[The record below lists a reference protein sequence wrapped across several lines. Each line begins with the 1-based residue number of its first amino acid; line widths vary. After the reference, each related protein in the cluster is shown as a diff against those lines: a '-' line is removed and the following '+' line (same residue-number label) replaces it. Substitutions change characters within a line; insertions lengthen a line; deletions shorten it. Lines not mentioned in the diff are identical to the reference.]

1 MQAAVDPGDPMR
13 RIVAVTV
20 SVVVSVVAAITVAAP
35 AMAAAPAV
43 PAALKGAAPGT
54 LVTKTPIAAPSGAK
68 AWKVSYHSRA
78 VDGHDVTV
86 TGLVVA
92 PAGAAPK
99 GGRPVVTWAH
109 GTTGIADQCAPSR
122 AAAAA
127 SALPYVDE
135 MLAAGYV
142 VAATDYEGLGSS
154 GVHPFLVGQSEG
166 RGVLDAA
173 RVAAAIPA
181 AHASDRVLVFGH
193 SQGGQAALFAGELAP
208 SYAPELHVLGVAAAA
223 PAADVEHILPLAGS
237 VRGSAGYV
245 ALAALGFDAA
255 YPDANVLQILTPE
268 ARQRAQIGLTECS
281 GAVLQAFS
289 GDHAAL
295 FAADPLAD
303 PKLAAILHENS
314 AGNQRTTAPILVV
327 QGTADATILKPLTD
341 GFVTKACAAGDRID
355 YRTYD
360 GADHGTVIVA
370 AKSDVLAWLAARVAG
385 DLAPDTCS

>member
-1 MQAAVDPGDPMR
+1 MR
-13 RIVAVTV
+13 RSVSTAVFVAV
-20 SVVVSVVAAITVAAP
+20 SVTVVALLAATTP
-35 AMAAAPAV
+35 AAAGV

-54 LVTKTPIAAPSGAK
+54 LITKTPIAAPQGAK
-68 AWKVSYHSRA
+68 AWKVTYHSRA

-86 TGLVVA
+86 TGVVVA

-109 GTTGIADQCAPSR
+109 GTTGIADKCAPSR
-122 AAAAA
+122 SAAAA

-142 VAATDYEGLGSS
+142 VAATDYEGLGTA

-208 SYAPELHVLGVAAAA
+208 SYAPELNVLGVAAAA

-245 ALAALGFDAA
+245 ALATLGFDAA
-255 YPDANVLQILTPE
+255 YPAANVQQILTPE
-268 ARQRAQIGLTECS
+268 ARQQAQIGFTECS
-281 GAVLQAFS
+281 SAVLQAFS
-289 GDHAAL
+289 GDHAGL
-295 FAADPLAD
+295 FASDPLAD
-303 PKLAAILHENS
+303 PELAAILHENS

-327 QGTADATILKPLTD
+327 QGTADVTILKPLTD
-341 GFVTKACAAGDRID
+341 GFVTKACAAGDQID

-385 DLAPDTCS
+385 TAAPDTCS